1 MESLSSLP
9 DDPRS
14 LPPEVVQP
22 ALLETLFGQAPI
34 GLAIF
39 DHQMVLLGCNTTW
52 AEYIDR
58 YTPTQFKDVIPGK
71 RFSEL
76 APGAEQSFSPIFE
89 RVLQG
94 VTVRLKA
101 MRSVSGG
108 IESFWDATFVPLRYQ
123 GNVVGVIDMTT
134 DVTKQVNTE
143 KELQQTLQRL
153 SESESLLRSV
163 IENARHFAIY
173 RIQVEPDC
181 PYQGRVVLVSPSM
194 QELLGVDDPYD
205 FSKWFENLHPEDLQR
220 IVDANRRSLEQ
231 GVPYNQPARIYN
243 NRENRWRWV
252 QTMSNPGYNSAGQ
265 LTHFDG
271 MVIDL
276 TEQKEAELAL
286 EEINATLEQ
295 RVVART
301 AEAER
306 RRQVAES
313 LGNILA
319 VINSDQPLDEVL
331 AAMVQVASQLL
342 GANACVLHHVEYE
355 QQFVSI
361 QACYGLPRELQA
373 IRGFPLFSSPR
384 SDASILDRQPTW
396 IEDFE
401 DLPKSGEQGREPT
414 DENIVI
420 WRKMTSALYRAWLAV
435 PLVIKDQVYGSLAF
449 YFTQPQ
455 KFDGETVEVAINFAN
470 QTSLALEN
478 AQLQAQMEE
487 NAILAERN
495 RLARELHDAV
505 TQTLF
510 STSLIAEV
518 LPRLW
523 ERNQA
528 EGLKRLEELRMLT
541 RGALAEMRTLLL
553 ELRPSALID
562 AELNELLRHLTNA
575 FEGRLRLPIQL
586 MIEGT
591 PLQLPPQVKVAFYRI
606 AQEALNN
613 VSKHA
618 EASQVEMKL
627 QWLPVSIV
635 LSITDDGRGFDPGL
649 IPPERLGIGIMQE
662 RAASIRAQF
671 NIQSAPG
678 KGTRLLVSW
687 HSNEPP
693 AQTGR
698 QLPERSNDEQSK
710 PNPGDVGR

>member
-1 MESLSSLP
+1 MESRPFLP
-9 DDPRS
+9 DDPRN
-14 LPPEVVQP
+14 LPPEVLQP

-39 DHQMVLLGCNTTW
+39 DRQMVLLRCNTTW
-52 AEYIDR
+52 AEFIHR

-71 RFSEL
+71 HFSEL
-76 APGAEQSFSPIFE
+76 APGAEQFLSPVFE

-94 VTVRLKA
+94 ETVQLKT

-108 IESFWDATFVPLRYQ
+108 IESFWDATFTPLRYQ
-123 GNVVGVIDMTT
+123 GNVVGVVDMTT
-134 DVTKQVNTE
+134 DATAQVIAE
-143 KELQQTLQRL
+143 HELQQALQRL

-163 IENARHFAIY
+163 VENARHFAIY
-173 RIQVEPDC
+173 RVQVEPDS
-181 PYQGRVVLVSPSM
+181 PYHGKVVLASPSM
-194 QELLGVDDPYD
+194 QELLGVDDAYD

-220 IVDANRRSLEQ
+220 IEEANRRSLEQ

-243 NRENRWRWV
+243 KQENRWRWV
-252 QTMSNPGYNSAGQ
+252 QTMSNPGFNADGQ

-301 AEAER
+301 AETER

-331 AAMVQVASQLL
+331 TTIVQIASQLL

-361 QACYGLPRELQA
+361 QACYGLPEELRV
-373 IRGFPLFSSPR
+373 INGFPLFSSPQ
-384 SDASILDRQPTW
+384 SDTRILERKPTW
-396 IEDFE
+396 IEDF
-401 DLPKSGEQGREPT
+401 DVLPISGEQVKEPE
-414 DENIVI
+414 DENVSI
-420 WRKMTSALYRAWLAV
+420 WRKVTGELYRAWLAV

-449 YFTQPQ
+449 YFNQPQ
-455 KFDGETVEVAINFAN
+455 KFDDETLAVVTNFAN

-478 AQLQAQMEE
+478 AQLHAQVEE

-528 EGLKRLEELRMLT
+528 EGMKRLEELRILT

-553 ELRPSALID
+553 ELRPSALME
-562 AELNELLRHLTNA
+562 AELNDLLRHLANA
-575 FEGRLRLPIQL
+575 FTARSRLPIQL
-586 MIEGT
+586 IVEGT
-591 PLQLPPQVKVAFYRI
+591 LLQLPPQVKITFYRI

-613 VSKHA
+613 ISKHA
-618 EASQVEMKL
+618 EAGQVEMKL
-627 QWLPVSIV
+627 QWLSTSVV
-635 LSITDDGRGFDPGL
+635 LSIIDDGRGFDPGS

-662 RAASIRAQF
+662 RAASIGAQF

-678 KGTRLLVSW
+678 KGTQLTLSW
-687 HSNEPP
+687 HSNEVPT
-693 AQTGR
+693 QTGQTITR
-698 QLPERSNDEQSK
+698 EEQ
-710 PNPGDVGR
+710 